1 VHHAGLRFDCW
12 IPPDGYAWW
21 YIDALS
27 DDGRHGLT
35 LIAFVGSVFS
45 PYYARA
51 RRRGGTDP
59 ANHCAFNVALYGGR
73 GSRWSMTERGADQLR
88 RGPSELCIG
97 PSSMRWTG
105 EALEMEVNEICAPIP
120 RRVRGKIRL
129 IPSALCEHSVSLEG
143 LGLHRW
149 TPFAPCARIEVA
161 LSEPALKWSGAG
173 YFDSNAGA
181 EPLENA
187 FSDWTWS
194 RASLAASTVVLY
206 DVRPR
211 DAAARAFAFKY
222 AANGTVE
229 EIEPPQSAPLPG
241 TGWRLSRHTRVDAG
255 QPVRVIKTLEDAPF
269 YSRTLLDTCLL
280 GARVPAIH
288 EGLDLNRFASLWVQ
302 CLLPFRMPR
311 IAF

>member
-1 VHHAGLRFDCW
+1 
-12 IPPDGYAWW
+12 
-21 YIDALS
+21 
-27 DDGRHGLT
+27 
-35 LIAFVGSVFS
+35 
-45 PYYARA
+45 
-51 RRRGGTDP
+51 
-59 ANHCAFNVALYGGR
+59 
-73 GSRWSMTERGADQLR
+73 MTERGADQLR
-88 RGPSELCIG
+88 REASQLSIG

-105 EALEMEVNEICAPIP
+105 EALEIEVNEICAPLP

-129 IPSALCEHSVSLEG
+129 IPSTLCDHSVSLDG

-161 LSEPALKWSGAG
+161 LSVPALKWSGVG

-181 EPLENA
+181 EPLQNA

-194 RASLAASTVVLY
+194 RASLPKGTVVLY
-206 DVRPR
+206 DVGLR
-211 DAAARAFAFKY
+211 DAPARSFAFKF
-222 AANGTVE
+222 AADGTMQ

-241 TGWRLSRHTRVDAG
+241 TGWRLPRHTRVDAG
-255 QPVRVIKTLEDAPF
+255 QTVRVIKTLEDAPF

-280 GARVPAIH
+280 GVRVPAIH

>member
-1 VHHAGLRFDCW
+1 M
-12 IPPDGYAWW
+12 
-21 YIDALS
+21 S

-35 LIAFVGSVFS
+35 LIAFIGSVFS
-45 PYYARA
+45 PYYAWA

-73 GSRWSMTERGADQLR
+73 GGRWSMTERGADQLR
-88 RGPSELCIG
+88 RGPSQLCIG

-105 EALEMEVNEICAPIP
+105 EALEMEVNELCAPIP

-129 IPSALCEHSVSLEG
+129 IPSALCEHSVSLDR

-149 TPFAPCARIEVA
+149 TPFAPRARIEVS
-161 LSEPALKWSGAG
+161 LSEPALEWSGVG

-194 RASLAASTVVLY
+194 RASLPASTVVLY
-206 DVRPR
+206 DVRAR
-211 DAAARAFAFKY
+211 DGAARAFAFKY
-222 AANGTVE
+222 APSGEVE
-229 EIEPPQSAPLPG
+229 EIEPPQSTSLPG

>member
-45 PYYARA
+45 PYYAWA
-51 RRRGGTDP
+51 RRRGGADP

-73 GSRWSMTERGADQLR
+73 GGRWAMTERGAAQLQR
-88 RGPSELCIG
+88 EPSQLAIG
-97 PSSMRWTG
+97 PSRMRWSG
-105 EALEMEVNEICAPIP
+105 EALEIEVNEVCAPIP
-120 RRVRGKIRL
+120 RRVRGTVRL
-129 IPSALCEHSVSLEG
+129 IPSTLCDHGISLDP

-161 LSEPALKWSGAG
+161 LSEPALKWSGLG
-173 YFDSNAGA
+173 YFDSNGGT
-181 EPLENA
+181 EPLENC
-187 FSDWTWS
+187 FTDWTWS
-194 RASLAASTVVLY
+194 RASLPASSIVLY
-206 DVRPR
+206 DVGLR
-211 DAAARAFAFKY
+211 DAAARSFAFKF
-222 AANGTVE
+222 AANGSMQ
-229 EIEPPQSAPLPG
+229 EIEPPRAAPLPG
-241 TGWRLSRHTRVDAG
+241 TAWRLTRHTRVDAG
-255 QPVRVIKTLEDAPF
+255 QSVRVIKTLEDAPF
-269 YSRTLLDTCLL
+269 YSRTLLDTGLMGVRL
-280 GARVPAIH
+280 PAIH
-288 EGLDLNRFASLWVQ
+288 ESLNLNRFRSRWVQ